1 MLAPTR
7 ARRSRDRKS
16 MDDELDAL
24 YRRFAFTVHRRCL
37 SLLGDPDEAQDV
49 THDVFLKVLEIGD
62 IDIHTPSSFF
72 YVIATRL
79 CLNRL
84 RQRRTRKT
92 TPQSHVL
99 EQIVGWGSS
108 PEELSG
114 FRQLLQKLLGPDN
127 EETRIIAVLH
137 HIDGLTLE
145 ETAAQV
151 QTSVST
157 VRRRLSALRLDLEQ
171 LEGS

>member
-1 MLAPTR
+1 
-7 ARRSRDRKS
+7 

-37 SLLGDPDEAQDV
+37 SMLGDPHEAQDV
-49 THDVFLKVLEIGD
+49 THDVFVKVLELGAV
-62 IDIHTPSSFF
+62 DIHTPSSYF

-79 CLNRL
+79 CLNKL
-84 RQRRTRKT
+84 RARRTRKT
-92 TPQSHVL
+92 TAQSEIL
-99 EQIVGWGSS
+99 DQIVGWGSS

-114 FRQLLQKLLGPDN
+114 VRLVLAKLLRSKP

-137 HIDGLTLE
+137 HLDGLTLE
-145 ETAAQV
+145 ETAEQV
-151 QTSVST
+151 QSSVST
-157 VRRRLSALRLDLEQ
+157 VRRRLRALKLDLQQ

>member
-1 MLAPTR
+1 
-7 ARRSRDRKS
+7 
-16 MDDELDAL
+16 MDDEMDAL

-37 SLLGDPDEAQDV
+37 SMLGDPDEAQDV
-49 THDVFLKVLEIGD
+49 THDVFVKVLELGD
-62 IDIHTPSSFF
+62 VDIHTPSAYF

-84 RQRRTRKT
+84 RARRTRKT
-92 TPQSHVL
+92 APQSDIL
-99 EQIVGWGSS
+99 DQIVGWGDS

-114 FRQLLQKLLGPDN
+114 FRLLLQKLLGPN
-127 EETRIIAVLH
+127 TEETQIIAVLH
-137 HIDGLTLE
+137 HLDGMTLE
-145 ETAAQV
+145 ETAEQV

-157 VRRRLSALRLDLEQ
+157 VRRRLRALRIDLKQ